1 MTADSPIHQL
11 GGRPP
16 VDAAPGIVREDAAA
30 TLAKGHASNHLSNRP
45 LEAVDLHGAHDFRHT
60 YATWLEDARIPALL
74 STSGV
79 MTAGVP
85 QADGSLRLEPQI

>member
-1 MTADSPIHQL
+1 MVRVD
-11 GGRPP
+11 GRRSARLP
-16 VDAAPGIVREDAAA
+16 APTISA
-30 TLAKGHASNHLSNRP
+30 TP
-45 LEAVDLHGAHDFRHT
+45 T
-60 YATWLEDARIPALL
+60 ATWLEDARIAALL